1 MCGGGLA
8 TIAKDYKSSSLR
20 LKVRHVDRYDFRTST
35 GEATRE
41 INLKLKNIVS
51 LLLVSNVCNW
61 MLIIS
66 E

>member
-1 MCGGGLA
+1 MVGVSH

-20 LKVRHVDRYDFRTST
+20 LKVRHANRYDFRTST
-35 GEATRE
+35 GESTWE
-41 INLKLKNIVS
+41 ITLKLKNIVS
-51 LLLVSNVCNW
+51 LFQVSNVYNW